1 MVTTDKQTLDVLEK
15 RRSFADMKM
24 AKVTNRNLQ
33 SIEVPT
39 IQTLLFSVLSKEY
52 IYSLV
57 LSS

>member
-52 IYSLV
+52 IP
-57 LSS
+57 